1 MPEIVIV
8 AAVAKNRVIGKDNR
22 LLWNIPEDMAHFK
35 ALTAGHT
42 VVMGRKTWESLPP
55 RFRPLPGR
63 RNIVISRQKD
73 YAAPGAEVADSLENA
88 LKLALTATT
97 VFVIGG
103 GQIYRQAMPL
113 ADRLEITEVDLEPEG
128 DAWFPE
134 IAAVRLGRSGNNQR
148 CRLQVCYL
156 SSLGR
161 LTIHRIGTWQ
171 DRASLAPLIIVIDRR
186 ADSGNGKIGRG
197 MPA

>member
-1 MPEIVIV
+1 MNTFTSITMPSLPTMTEIVII
-8 AAVAKNRVIGKDNR
+8 AAVAKNRVIGKDNQ

-42 VVMGRKTWESLPP
+42 VIMGRKTWESLPP

-73 YAAPGAEVADSLENA
+73 YAAPGAEVANSLKNG
-88 LKLALTATT
+88 LNLAST
-97 VFVIGG
+97 VTNGEIEPKIIFIIGG
-103 GQIYRQAMPL
+103 EQIYTQAMGL

-134 IAAVRLGRSGNNQR
+134 IGAADWDVTQKNTPSSQSGTGFSF
-148 CRLQVCYL
+148 VTY
-156 SSLGR
+156 
-161 LTIHRIGTWQ
+161 
-171 DRASLAPLIIVIDRR
+171 RR
-186 ADSGNGKIGRG
+186 K
-197 MPA
+197 